1 MRESAGLRFW
11 SMKSLPIARRC
22 SRKASSIFELIVVE
36 LGTAID
42 SGAGDRAT
50 LVVDGEFA
58 CVSAT
63 ASSLALDWKSFA
75 FKIGVMSAIEFWAQ
89 LLTSWVEVMTSLF

>member
-22 SRKASSIFELIVVE
+22 SRKASSILQLIVGV
-36 LGTAID
+36 LGVAID
-42 SGAGDRAT
+42 SGAGARAM

-63 ASSLALDWKSFA
+63 ASSLALDYWKSFA
-75 FKIGVMSAIEFWAQ
+75 FKIGLICSIEF
-89 LLTSWVEVMTSLF
+89 